1 MSKNKATILLIFQAA
16 IFGLAQIWGIRFAI
30 KQWIA
35 TGLVPILNFS
45 DSSLYLSQLKSGIET
60 QTNFPLW
67 FIYEHRNSGASPAGN
82 EIYLF
87 WGQICKQFGFGIFET
102 YLLMTFLTG
111 LITFISINSLLE
123 VLEIKPQVRL
133 LFTPFIA
140 ISGIGFGLGRPSPTQ
155 LTLWILI
162 FGLTKSFEKERK
174 YLWLNF
180 FGILLILTN
189 PMYAIFY
196 LSLLFL
202 RFMVDRDFSL
212 VAFCKLSPLLI
223 STGIFVINE
232 GKLSEQ
238 AVMAR
243 FGLVA
248 THLPGAVRPTLQLI
262 LVLSIIFFISR
273 IRRIQILKDLPLLIT
288 ALLIALNSQLVTG
301 KVFEMESH
309 FRYTVNLILCLSVL
323 VCLKEV
329 FPQEI
334 TKGLFSLTLILAICI
349 SLVVNSPSAINA
361 RVYTK
366 GEIHLLKDL
375 QASKYKDKVFLIKQS
390 QIERDLYMTLPL
402 NTDIKLYW
410 HPDIPFYNLSD
421 YEILERFGCTIDT
434 KYNIG
439 DFHNDKALLYGHKY
453 ENLKQL
459 DEKSRYFPLL
469 AGPNIEILESNQ
481 IILDFQ
487 RLKRISRSCKQ
498 GEHKYKK
505 DFDLLVTGILKNIS
519 KK

>member
-1 MSKNKATILLIFQAA
+1 MSKYKARMLLIIQAT

-30 KQWIA
+30 KQWIS

-45 DSSLYLSQLKSGIET
+45 DSSLYLAQLKSGVET
-60 QTNFPLW
+60 QHNFPLW

-87 WGQICKQFGFGIFET
+87 WGEICKLFAFGIFET
-102 YLLMTFLTG
+102 YLVMTFLTG

-123 VLEIKPQVRL
+123 VLEIKPKVRL

-162 FGLTKSFEKERK
+162 FGLTKSFEEKRK
-174 YLWLNF
+174 YLWLNL

-196 LSLLFL
+196 LTLLSL
-202 RFMVDRDFSL
+202 RFMVARDFSL
-212 VAFCKLSPLLI
+212 VTFCKLSPLLI
-223 STGIFVINE
+223 STGMYVLNE
-232 GKLSEQ
+232 RKLSDQE
-238 AVMAR
+238 VMAR

-248 THLPGAVRPTLQLI
+248 THLPGAVRPTLQLL
-262 LVLSIIFFISR
+262 LVLSIILLISR
-273 IRRIQILKDLPLLIT
+273 IKKIQILKNLSLLIT
-288 ALLIALNSQLVTG
+288 ALLFALNSQIVTG

-309 FRYTVNLILCLSVL
+309 FRYTTNLILCLSVL

-329 FPQEI
+329 IPQEI
-334 TKGLFSLTLILAICI
+334 TKGFLSLTLILAICI
-349 SLVVNSPSAINA
+349 SLVINWPSAINA
-361 RVYTK
+361 RLYTK
-366 GEIHLLKDL
+366 GEIQLLKSL
-375 QASKYKDKVFLIKQS
+375 QARKYRDKIFLIKQS

-402 NTDIKLYW
+402 NTHIKLYW

-421 YEILERFGCTIDT
+421 NEILERFGCTIDT
-434 KYNIG
+434 KYNLG
-439 DFHNDKALLYGHKY
+439 DFENDKALLYGHKF

-459 DEKSRYFPLL
+459 DEKRRYLPLP
-469 AGPNIEILESNQ
+469 AGPNNEILESNQ
-481 IILDFQ
+481 ITLDFQ
-487 RLKRISRSCKQ
+487 RLKRISQSCKQ
-498 GEHKYKK
+498 GKHRYKK
-505 DFDLLVTGILKNIS
+505 DFDLHSTGLIQNIS